1 MKRTSVIAISAA
13 LVASLAIGAAYVFR
27 GSPTAEPDAARTTA
41 AHSEAASQIDTVLP
55 AEQRASLTPE
65 RSRQVALEIERA
77 LVSSDPHQRETALNF
92 LLPELIDADPARVV
106 AIMERQQPGEVRD
119 ALRDEVTRQW
129 TRRDRDAAVDW
140 MRSLDEADRK
150 ASATIAMRT
159 LAASSPALAIEVAD
173 QFGVGR
179 DDGSLEHMVQI
190 WATEKPDEA
199 TRWLESQPAND
210 PRTAQLRAR
219 IEQVRAQQR

>member
-1 MKRTSVIAISAA
+1 MKRTSVIAVSAA
-13 LVASLAIGAAYVFR
+13 LVASLAIGAAFMFHDSSTV
-27 GSPTAEPDAARTTA
+27 EPDAARTTA
-41 AHSEAASQIDTVLP
+41 LRSEVTSQVDAIP
-55 AEQRASLTPE
+55 APQRASLTPE

-77 LVSSDPHQRETALNF
+77 LVSSDPHQRETAFNF
-92 LLPELIDADPARVV
+92 LLPELIEADPARVV
-106 AIMERQQPGEVRD
+106 AIMERQHPGEVRD
-119 ALRDEVTRQW
+119 VLRDEVTRQW
-129 TRRDRDAAVDW
+129 IRRDRDAAIDW

-190 WATEKPDEA
+190 WAAEKPDEA
-199 TRWLESQPAND
+199 TRWIESQPASD